1 MQVVFF
7 LFVCCFGGIPEMNFV
22 FGFLQN
28 LETKQL
34 NSHKPIWE

>member
-7 LFVCCFGGIPEMNFV
+7 FVCLFFGGIPEMNFV